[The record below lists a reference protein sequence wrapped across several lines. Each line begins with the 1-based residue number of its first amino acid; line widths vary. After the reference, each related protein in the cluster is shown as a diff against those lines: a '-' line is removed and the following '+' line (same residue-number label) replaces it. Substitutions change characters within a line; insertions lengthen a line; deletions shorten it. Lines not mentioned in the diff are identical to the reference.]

1 MRSLARAGSTGSV
14 RELASAFEI
23 SANGKGPHRSDRT
36 EVTGGWD
43 AAQMLKLA
51 RRHAR
56 LEALQ
61 RLDELMET
69 VIEEP
74 EYEFYPLKL
83 RMRGGD
89 LCRRYYDPFFSDF
102 TQRVVG
108 HVLLEE
114 WVSPTSVA
122 QEYGISIR
130 IGDDIET
137 HRVLGVLFAEG
148 DRLDGERIYGSER
161 ILREMAGCVI
171 DEFEAF

>member
-1 MRSLARAGSTGSV
+1 MSDSTEGSGSWGTAR
-14 RELASAFEI
+14 
-23 SANGKGPHRSDRT
+23 
-36 EVTGGWD
+36 
-43 AAQMLKLA
+43 MLELA

-61 RLDELMET
+61 KLDELMET

-89 LCRRYYDPFFSDF
+89 LCRRYYDQFFSDF

-114 WVSPTSVA
+114 WVSATSVA
-122 QEYGISIR
+122 QEYDISIR
-130 IGDDIET
+130 IGDDVET
-137 HRVLGVLFAEG
+137 HRVLGVLFAAG
-148 DRLDGERIYGSER
+148 DRLGGERIYGSER
-161 ILREMAGCVI
+161 IIREMAGCVI